1 MFKQSINEDV
11 CMFRAIIVILL
22 FLPGWAQ
29 AQQSNLNYIENANG
43 ERVKKVSHLVKWTH
57 TRFVF
62 NRDISRVALGHETT
76 LDVNVVDGRE
86 LLILAKKLG
95 RTSMMVWYDDNSS
108 ETFLLGVTEDYSVLE
123 NALNDIHPNVQLT
136 IAPDRHAVV
145 LRGEVPTLN
154 YRHAAHEAAKN
165 YLYAS
170 SAQSSQPVITSNPN
184 QGMFNSLAQRLQGM
198 GNLNGGAAQSSSK
211 VAIINLIKVTQAPK
225 PKEERI
231 AQVLKSMGADKVL
244 IKRIS
249 VDELSNDEND
259 VFMLSGTVKNQIEL
273 VRLLN
278 TVNKL
283 FEPEQAQQTQGSPLD
298 PNGLMS
304 SATQNETSAIEV
316 LANESGG
323 LLSEDSGL
331 NLSNVSSN
339 VARATLLSVAG
350 GKVLSSIEVEDLPQV
365 RVSVQLYEVN
375 QRRLK
380 QWRPDISVLSNGYEK
395 QEGLFGL
402 EGMANRES
410 GSASIENALQLI
422 GGQLTNNLQLSTSQ
436 FAIDMLFSLLEQ
448 EGISRTLSRP
458 TLTVLAG
465 ESAVFKVGG
474 EVPVPTSYS
483 PSGVTS
489 GQQGNSGSVFSGTEF
504 KSFGVELS
512 VRALVDDKDR
522 ITLDLN
528 PVISLPDT
536 TLTAEIADSTG
547 SSLNSSAFNT
557 RSMQTSTRLQDGQ
570 PLIIGGL
577 ISTDNNSSHDFVPDA
592 NGNSMLGKIT
602 ETTSK
607 SENNRELIIVV
618 TPNLVREP
626 VNSLRAWQQADVD
639 TQLISYLQEQGL

>member
-1 MFKQSINEDV
+1 MFK
-11 CMFRAIIVILL
+11 AIIFVIL
-22 FLPGWAQ
+22 FLPCCVYAK
-29 AQQSNLNYIENANG
+29 QSNLNYIENANG
-43 ERVKKVSHLVKWTH
+43 DRVKKVSHLVKWTH

-62 NRDISRVALGHETT
+62 NRDIARVALGHETT
-76 LDVNVVDGRE
+76 LDVNVVNGRE

-95 RTSMMVWYDDNSS
+95 RTSMMVWYDDNTS

-123 NALNDIHPNVQLT
+123 NALNDIHPNLALT

-170 SAQSSQPVITSNPN
+170 SSQSAQPVITSAPN

-198 GNLNGGAAQSSSK
+198 GNLNNGLAQSSSK

-225 PKEERI
+225 PKEARI
-231 AQVLKSMGADKVL
+231 AQVLKSMGADKVTV
-244 IKRIS
+244 KRIS
-249 VDELSNDEND
+249 VDELSNDDND

-278 TVNKL
+278 TINKL
-283 FEPEQAQQTQGSPLD
+283 FEPEQASQAPTSALD
-298 PNGLMS
+298 PNGLIS

-323 LLSEDSGL
+323 LLNDDSGL
-331 NLSNVSSN
+331 TLSNVNSN
-339 VARATLLSVAG
+339 VARATLLSVAK

-380 QWRPDISVLSNGYEK
+380 QWRPDISVLSNGYNNE
-395 QEGLFGL
+395 QGLFGL
-402 EGMANRES
+402 EGMNARES

-504 KSFGVELS
+504 KSFGVELN

-536 TLTAEIADSTG
+536 TLTAEIAQSTG

-577 ISTDNNSSHDFVPDA
+577 ISTDNNASHDFVPDA
-592 NGNSMLGKIT
+592 NGESLFGKLS

-626 VNSLRAWQQADVD
+626 VNNLRVWQTVD
-639 TQLISYLQEQGL
+639 LDSQMASFIQEQGL

>member
-1 MFKQSINEDV
+1 MFK
-11 CMFRAIIVILL
+11 AIIFVIL
-22 FLPGWAQ
+22 FLPCCVYAK
-29 AQQSNLNYIENANG
+29 QSNLNYIENANG
-43 ERVKKVSHLVKWTH
+43 DRVKKVSHLVKWTH

-62 NRDISRVALGHETT
+62 NRDIARVALGHETT
-76 LDVNVVDGRE
+76 LDVNVVNGRE

-95 RTSMMVWYDDNSS
+95 RTSMMVWYDDNTS

-123 NALNDIHPNVQLT
+123 NALNDIHSNLALT

-170 SAQSSQPVITSNPN
+170 SSQSAQPVITSAPN

-198 GNLNGGAAQSSSK
+198 GNLNNGLAQSSSK

-225 PKEERI
+225 PKEARI
-231 AQVLKSMGADKVL
+231 AQVLKSMGADKVTV
-244 IKRIS
+244 KRIS
-249 VDELSNDEND
+249 VDELSNDDND

-278 TVNKL
+278 TINKL
-283 FEPEQAQQTQGSPLD
+283 FEPEQASQAPTSALD
-298 PNGLMS
+298 PNGLINS
-304 SATQNETSAIEV
+304 TTQNETSAIEV

-323 LLSEDSGL
+323 LLNGDSGL
-331 NLSNVSSN
+331 TLSNVNSN
-339 VARATLLSVAG
+339 VARATLLSVAK

-380 QWRPDISVLSNGYEK
+380 QWRPDISVLSNGYNNE
-395 QEGLFGL
+395 QGLFGL
-402 EGMANRES
+402 EGMNARES

-504 KSFGVELS
+504 KSFGVELN

-536 TLTAEIADSTG
+536 TLTAEIAQSTG

-577 ISTDNNSSHDFVPDA
+577 ISTDNNASHDFVPDA
-592 NGNSMLGKIT
+592 NGESLFGLLS

-626 VNSLRAWQQADVD
+626 VNNLRVWQTVD
-639 TQLISYLQEQGL
+639 LDRQMASFIQEQGL

>member
-1 MFKQSINEDV
+1 MFK
-11 CMFRAIIVILL
+11 AIIFVIL
-22 FLPGWAQ
+22 FLPCCVYAK
-29 AQQSNLNYIENANG
+29 QSNLNYIENANG
-43 ERVKKVSHLVKWTH
+43 DRVKKVSHLVKWTH

-62 NRDISRVALGHETT
+62 NRDIARVALGHETT
-76 LDVNVVDGRE
+76 LDVNVVNGRE

-95 RTSMMVWYDDNSS
+95 RTSMMVWYDDNTS

-123 NALNDIHPNVQLT
+123 NALNDIHPNLALT

-170 SAQSSQPVITSNPN
+170 SSQSAQPVITSAPN

-198 GNLNGGAAQSSSK
+198 GNLNNGLAQSSSK

-225 PKEERI
+225 PKEARI
-231 AQVLKSMGADKVL
+231 AQVLKSMGADKVTV
-244 IKRIS
+244 KRIS
-249 VDELSNDEND
+249 VDELSNDDND

-278 TVNKL
+278 TINKL
-283 FEPEQAQQTQGSPLD
+283 FEPEQASQAPTSALD
-298 PNGLMS
+298 PNGLIS

-323 LLSEDSGL
+323 LLNGDSGL
-331 NLSNVSSN
+331 TLSNVNSN
-339 VARATLLSVAG
+339 VARATLLSVAK

-380 QWRPDISVLSNGYEK
+380 QWRPDISVLSNGYNNE
-395 QEGLFGL
+395 QGLFGL
-402 EGMANRES
+402 EGMNARES

-504 KSFGVELS
+504 KSFGVELN

-536 TLTAEIADSTG
+536 TLTAEIAQSTG

-577 ISTDNNSSHDFVPDA
+577 ISTDNNASHDFVPNA
-592 NGNSMLGKIT
+592 NGESLFGKLS

-626 VNSLRAWQQADVD
+626 VNNLRVWQTVD
-639 TQLISYLQEQGL
+639 LDSQMASFIQEQGL

>member
-1 MFKQSINEDV
+1 MFK
-11 CMFRAIIVILL
+11 AIIFVIF
-22 FLPGWAQ
+22 FLPCCVYAK
-29 AQQSNLNYIENANG
+29 QSNLNYIENANG
-43 ERVKKVSHLVKWTH
+43 DRVKKVSHLVKWTH

-62 NRDISRVALGHETT
+62 NRDIARVALGHETT
-76 LDVNVVDGRE
+76 LDVNVVNGRE

-95 RTSMMVWYDDNSS
+95 RTSMMVWYDDNTS

-123 NALNDIHPNVQLT
+123 NALNDIHPNLALT

-170 SAQSSQPVITSNPN
+170 SSQSAQPVITSAPN

-198 GNLNGGAAQSSSK
+198 GNLNNGLAQSSSK

-225 PKEERI
+225 PKEARI
-231 AQVLKSMGADKVL
+231 AQVLKSMGADKVTV
-244 IKRIS
+244 KRIS
-249 VDELSNDEND
+249 VDELSNDDND

-278 TVNKL
+278 TINKL
-283 FEPEQAQQTQGSPLD
+283 FEPEQASQAPTSALD
-298 PNGLMS
+298 PNGLIS
-304 SATQNETSAIEV
+304 STTQNETSAIEV

-323 LLSEDSGL
+323 LLNDDSGL
-331 NLSNVSSN
+331 TLSNVNSN
-339 VARATLLSVAG
+339 VARATLLSVAK

-380 QWRPDISVLSNGYEK
+380 QWRPDISVLSNGYNNE
-395 QEGLFGL
+395 QGLFGL
-402 EGMANRES
+402 EGMNARES

-504 KSFGVELS
+504 KSFGVELN

-536 TLTAEIADSTG
+536 TLTAEIAQSTG

-577 ISTDNNSSHDFVPDA
+577 ISTDNNASHDFVPDA
-592 NGNSMLGKIT
+592 NGESLFGKLS

-607 SENNRELIIVV
+607 SENDRELIIVV

-626 VNSLRAWQQADVD
+626 VNNLRVWQTVD
-639 TQLISYLQEQGL
+639 LDSQMASFIQEQGL

>member
-1 MFKQSINEDV
+1 MFK
-11 CMFRAIIVILL
+11 AILFVIL
-22 FLPGWAQ
+22 FLPCCVYAK
-29 AQQSNLNYIENANG
+29 QSSLNYIENANG
-43 ERVKKVSHLVKWTH
+43 DRVKKVSHLVKWTH

-62 NRDISRVALGHETT
+62 NRDIARVALGHETT
-76 LDVNVVDGRE
+76 LDVNVVNGRE

-95 RTSMMVWYDDNSS
+95 RTSMMVWYDDNTS

-123 NALNDIHPNVQLT
+123 NALNDIHPNLALT

-170 SAQSSQPVITSNPN
+170 SSQSAQPVITSAPN

-198 GNLNGGAAQSSSK
+198 GNLNNGLAQNSSK

-225 PKEERI
+225 PKEARI
-231 AQVLKSMGADKVL
+231 AQVLKSMGADKVTV
-244 IKRIS
+244 KRIS
-249 VDELSNDEND
+249 VDELSNDDND

-278 TVNKL
+278 TINKL
-283 FEPEQAQQTQGSPLD
+283 FEPEQASQAPTSALD
-298 PNGLMS
+298 PNGLIS

-323 LLSEDSGL
+323 LLNDDSGL
-331 NLSNVSSN
+331 TLSNVNSN
-339 VARATLLSVAG
+339 VARATLLSVAK

-380 QWRPDISVLSNGYEK
+380 QWRPDISVLSNGYNNE
-395 QEGLFGL
+395 QGLFGL
-402 EGMANRES
+402 EGMNARES

-504 KSFGVELS
+504 KSFGVELN

-536 TLTAEIADSTG
+536 TLTAEIAQSTG

-577 ISTDNNSSHDFVPDA
+577 ISTDNNASHDFVPDA
-592 NGNSMLGKIT
+592 NGESLFGKLS

-626 VNSLRAWQQADVD
+626 VNNLRVWQTVD
-639 TQLISYLQEQGL
+639 LDSQMASFIQEQGL

>member
-1 MFKQSINEDV
+1 MFKT
-11 CMFRAIIVILL
+11 IIAVLL
-22 FLPGWAQ
+22 FLPCCIW

-62 NRDISRVALGHETT
+62 NRDIARVALGHETT
-76 LDVNVVDGRE
+76 LDVNVVNGRE

-95 RTSMMVWYDDNSS
+95 RTSMMVWYDDSTS

-123 NALNDIHPNVQLT
+123 NALNDIHPNVKLT

-170 SAQSSQPVITSNPN
+170 SAQSSQPVITSAPN

-198 GNLNGGAAQSSSK
+198 GNLNNGLSQNSSK

-231 AQVLKSMGADKVL
+231 AQVLKSMGADNVT

-283 FEPEQAQQTQGSPLD
+283 FEPEQAAQIPGAALD
-298 PNGLMS
+298 PNGLMTN
-304 SATQNETSAIEV
+304 ATQNNSSTIEV
-316 LANESGG
+316 LANESGA
-323 LLSEDSGL
+323 LLNEDSGL
-331 NLSNVSSN
+331 TLSNVSSN
-339 VARATLLSVAG
+339 VARATLLSVAN

-380 QWRPDISVLSNGYEK
+380 QWRPDISVLTTGYEK
-395 QEGLFGL
+395 EQGLFGL
-402 EGMANRES
+402 EGIASRGS
-410 GSASIENALQLI
+410 GSATIENALQLI

-504 KSFGVELS
+504 KSFGVELN

-536 TLTAEIADSTG
+536 TLTAEIAQSTG

-577 ISTDNNSSHDFVPDA
+577 ISTDNNASHDFVPDA
-592 NGNSMLGKIT
+592 NGNSMLGKLT
-602 ETTSK
+602 ETTSN

-626 VNSLRAWQQADVD
+626 INSLRAWQNADID
-639 TQLISYLQEQGL
+639 SQLISYIQEQGL

>member
-1 MFKQSINEDV
+1 MFK
-11 CMFRAIIVILL
+11 AIIFVIL
-22 FLPGWAQ
+22 FLPCCVYAK
-29 AQQSNLNYIENANG
+29 QSNLNYIENANG
-43 ERVKKVSHLVKWTH
+43 DRVKKVSHLVKWTH

-62 NRDISRVALGHETT
+62 NRDIARVALGHETT
-76 LDVNVVDGRE
+76 LDVNVVNGRE

-95 RTSMMVWYDDNSS
+95 RTSMMVWYDDNTS

-123 NALNDIHPNVQLT
+123 NALNDIHPNLALT

-170 SAQSSQPVITSNPN
+170 SSQSAQPVITSAPN

-198 GNLNGGAAQSSSK
+198 GNLNNGLAQSSSK

-225 PKEERI
+225 PKEARI
-231 AQVLKSMGADKVL
+231 AQVLKSVGADKVTV
-244 IKRIS
+244 KRIS
-249 VDELSNDEND
+249 VDELSNDDND

-278 TVNKL
+278 TINKL
-283 FEPEQAQQTQGSPLD
+283 FEPEQASQAPTSALD
-298 PNGLMS
+298 PNGLIS

-323 LLSEDSGL
+323 LLNGDSGL
-331 NLSNVSSN
+331 TLSNVNSN
-339 VARATLLSVAG
+339 VARATLLSVAK

-380 QWRPDISVLSNGYEK
+380 QWRPDISVLSNGYNNE
-395 QEGLFGL
+395 QGLFGL
-402 EGMANRES
+402 EGMNARES

-504 KSFGVELS
+504 KSFGVELN

-536 TLTAEIADSTG
+536 TLTAEIAQSTG

-577 ISTDNNSSHDFVPDA
+577 ISTDNNASHDFVPDA
-592 NGNSMLGKIT
+592 NGESLFGKLS

-626 VNSLRAWQQADVD
+626 VNNLRVWQTVD
-639 TQLISYLQEQGL
+639 LDSQMASFIQEQGL

>member
-1 MFKQSINEDV
+1 MFK
-11 CMFRAIIVILL
+11 AIIFVIL
-22 FLPGWAQ
+22 FLPCCVYAK
-29 AQQSNLNYIENANG
+29 QSNLNYIENANG
-43 ERVKKVSHLVKWTH
+43 DRVKKVSHLVKWTH

-62 NRDISRVALGHETT
+62 NRDIARVALGHETT
-76 LDVNVVDGRE
+76 LDVNVVKGRE

-95 RTSMMVWYDDNSS
+95 RTSMMVWYDDNTSK
-108 ETFLLGVTEDYSVLE
+108 TFLLGVTEDYSVLE
-123 NALNDIHPNVQLT
+123 NALNDIHPNLALT
-136 IAPDRHAVV
+136 IAPDRHALV

-170 SAQSSQPVITSNPN
+170 SSQSAQPVITSAPN
-184 QGMFNSLAQRLQGM
+184 QGMFNSLAQRLQGI
-198 GNLNGGAAQSSSK
+198 GNLNNGLAQSSSK

-225 PKEERI
+225 PKEARI
-231 AQVLKSMGADKVL
+231 AQVLKSMGADTVTV
-244 IKRIS
+244 KRIS
-249 VDELSNDEND
+249 VDELSNDDND

-278 TVNKL
+278 TINKL
-283 FEPEQAQQTQGSPLD
+283 FEPEQASQAPTSALD
-298 PNGLMS
+298 PNGLINS
-304 SATQNETSAIEV
+304 TTQNETSAIEV

-323 LLSEDSGL
+323 LLNGDSGL
-331 NLSNVSSN
+331 TLSNVNSN
-339 VARATLLSVAG
+339 VARATLLSVAK

-380 QWRPDISVLSNGYEK
+380 QWRPDISVLSNGYNNE
-395 QEGLFGL
+395 QGLFGL
-402 EGMANRES
+402 EGMNARES

-504 KSFGVELS
+504 KSFGVELN

-536 TLTAEIADSTG
+536 TLTAEIAQSTG

-577 ISTDNNSSHDFVPDA
+577 ISTDNNASHDFVPDA
-592 NGNSMLGKIT
+592 NGESLFGKLS

-626 VNSLRAWQQADVD
+626 VNNLRVWQTVD
-639 TQLISYLQEQGL
+639 LDSQMASFIQEQGL

>member
-1 MFKQSINEDV
+1 MFK
-11 CMFRAIIVILL
+11 AIIFVIL
-22 FLPGWAQ
+22 FLPCCVYAK
-29 AQQSNLNYIENANG
+29 QSNLNYIENANG
-43 ERVKKVSHLVKWTH
+43 DRVKKVSHLVKWTH

-62 NRDISRVALGHETT
+62 NRDIARVALGHETT
-76 LDVNVVDGRE
+76 LDVNVVNGRE

-95 RTSMMVWYDDNSS
+95 RTSMMVWYDDNTS

-123 NALNDIHPNVQLT
+123 NALNDIHPNLALT

-170 SAQSSQPVITSNPN
+170 SSQSTQPVITSAPN

-198 GNLNGGAAQSSSK
+198 GNLNNGLAQSSSK

-225 PKEERI
+225 PKEARI
-231 AQVLKSMGADKVL
+231 AQVLKSMGADKVTV
-244 IKRIS
+244 KRIS
-249 VDELSNDEND
+249 VDELSNDDND

-278 TVNKL
+278 TINKL
-283 FEPEQAQQTQGSPLD
+283 FEPEQASQAPTSALD
-298 PNGLMS
+298 PNGLIS

-323 LLSEDSGL
+323 LLNGDSGL
-331 NLSNVSSN
+331 TLSNVNSN
-339 VARATLLSVAG
+339 VARATLLSVAK

-380 QWRPDISVLSNGYEK
+380 QWRPDISVLSNGYNNE
-395 QEGLFGL
+395 QGLFGL
-402 EGMANRES
+402 EGMNARES

-504 KSFGVELS
+504 KSFGVELN

-536 TLTAEIADSTG
+536 TLTAEIAQSTG

-577 ISTDNNSSHDFVPDA
+577 ISTDNNASHDFVPDA
-592 NGNSMLGKIT
+592 NGESLFGKLS

-626 VNSLRAWQQADVD
+626 VNNLRVWQTVD
-639 TQLISYLQEQGL
+639 LDSQMASFIQEQGL

>member
-1 MFKQSINEDV
+1 MFK
-11 CMFRAIIVILL
+11 AIIFVIL
-22 FLPGWAQ
+22 FLPCCVYAK
-29 AQQSNLNYIENANG
+29 QSNLNYIENANG
-43 ERVKKVSHLVKWTH
+43 DRVKKVSHLVKWTH

-62 NRDISRVALGHETT
+62 NRDIARVALGHETT
-76 LDVNVVDGRE
+76 LDVNVVNGRE

-95 RTSMMVWYDDNSS
+95 RTSMMVWYDDNTS

-123 NALNDIHPNVQLT
+123 NALNDIHPNLALT

-170 SAQSSQPVITSNPN
+170 SSQSAQPVITSAPN

-198 GNLNGGAAQSSSK
+198 GNLNNGLAQSSSK

-225 PKEERI
+225 PKEARI
-231 AQVLKSMGADKVL
+231 AQVLKSMGADKVTV
-244 IKRIS
+244 KRIS
-249 VDELSNDEND
+249 VDELSNDDND

-278 TVNKL
+278 TINKL
-283 FEPEQAQQTQGSPLD
+283 FEPEQASQAPTSALD
-298 PNGLMS
+298 PNGLIS
-304 SATQNETSAIEV
+304 SAAQNETSAIEV

-323 LLSEDSGL
+323 LLNGDSGL
-331 NLSNVSSN
+331 TLSNVNSN
-339 VARATLLSVAG
+339 VARATLLSVAK

-380 QWRPDISVLSNGYEK
+380 QWRPDISVLSNGYNNE
-395 QEGLFGL
+395 QGLFGL
-402 EGMANRES
+402 EGMNARES

-504 KSFGVELS
+504 KSFGVELN

-536 TLTAEIADSTG
+536 TLTAEIAQSTG

-577 ISTDNNSSHDFVPDA
+577 ISTDNNASHDFVPDA
-592 NGNSMLGKIT
+592 NGESLFGKLS

-626 VNSLRAWQQADVD
+626 VNNLRVWQTVD
-639 TQLISYLQEQGL
+639 LDSQMASFIQEQGL

>member
-1 MFKQSINEDV
+1 MFK
-11 CMFRAIIVILL
+11 AIIFVIL
-22 FLPGWAQ
+22 FLPCCVYAK
-29 AQQSNLNYIENANG
+29 QSNLNYIENANG
-43 ERVKKVSHLVKWTH
+43 DRVKKVSHLVKWTH

-62 NRDISRVALGHETT
+62 NRDIARVALGHETT
-76 LDVNVVDGRE
+76 LDVNVVNGRE

-95 RTSMMVWYDDNSS
+95 RTSMMVWYDDNTS

-123 NALNDIHPNVQLT
+123 NALNDIHPNLALT

-170 SAQSSQPVITSNPN
+170 SSQSAQPVITSAPN

-198 GNLNGGAAQSSSK
+198 GNLNNGLAQSSSK

-225 PKEERI
+225 PKEARI
-231 AQVLKSMGADKVL
+231 AQVLKSMGADKVTVQ
-244 IKRIS
+244 RIS
-249 VDELSNDEND
+249 VDELSNDDND

-278 TVNKL
+278 TINKL
-283 FEPEQAQQTQGSPLD
+283 FEPEQASQAPTSALD
-298 PNGLMS
+298 PNGLIS
-304 SATQNETSAIEV
+304 SATQNETSSIEV

-323 LLSEDSGL
+323 LLNGDSGL
-331 NLSNVSSN
+331 TLSNVNSN
-339 VARATLLSVAG
+339 VARATLLSVAK

-380 QWRPDISVLSNGYEK
+380 QWRPDISVLSNGYNNE
-395 QEGLFGL
+395 QGLFGL
-402 EGMANRES
+402 EGMNARES

-504 KSFGVELS
+504 KSFGVELN

-536 TLTAEIADSTG
+536 TLTAEIAQSTG

-577 ISTDNNSSHDFVPDA
+577 ISTDNNASHDFVPDA
-592 NGNSMLGKIT
+592 NGESLFGKLS

-626 VNSLRAWQQADVD
+626 VNNLRVWQRVD
-639 TQLISYLQEQGL
+639 LDSQMASFIQEQGL

>member
-1 MFKQSINEDV
+1 MLKLTF
-11 CMFRAIIVILL
+11 ILL
-22 FLPGWAQ
+22 LLSFTAI
-29 AQQSNLNYIENANG
+29 ASESNLDYIENANG
-43 ERVKKVSHLVKWTH
+43 ERVQKVSHLVKWTH

-62 NRDISRVALGHETT
+62 NRDISRIALGHEAT
-76 LDVNVVDGRE
+76 LDVNVVNGRE

-95 RTSMMVWYDDNSS
+95 RTSMMVWYDDKSS

-123 NALNDIHPNVQLT
+123 NALNDIHPDVQLT

-145 LRGEVPTLN
+145 LRGEVPTIN
-154 YRHAAHEAAKN
+154 YRHAAYEAAKN

-170 SAQSSQPVITSNPN
+170 SSQASQPVITSNPN
-184 QGMFNSLAQRLQGM
+184 QGVFNSLAQRLQG
-198 GNLNGGAAQSSSK
+198 LNNSNAGASQSSGK

-231 AQVLKSMGADKVL
+231 SEVIKSMGADKVK

-249 VDELSNDEND
+249 VDELSNDDSD
-259 VFMLSGTVKNQIEL
+259 VFFLSGTVKNQIEL

-278 TVNKL
+278 VINKL
-283 FEPEQAQQTQGSPLD
+283 FEPELSTQMPGSSLD
-298 PNGLMS
+298 QS
-304 SATQNETSAIEV
+304 SMMGGSTQNENSDIEV

-323 LLSEDSGL
+323 LLNGGGSGVT
-331 NLSNVSSN
+331 LSNVNSN
-339 VARATLLSVAG
+339 IARATLLSVAG
-350 GKVLSSIEVEDLPQV
+350 GKVLSSIEVEDLPQI

-380 QWRPDISVLSNGYEK
+380 QWRPDISVLSNGYQQ

-402 EGMANRES
+402 DGMTNRES
-410 GSASIENALQLI
+410 GSSTIENALQLI

-448 EGISRTLSRP
+448 EGISRVLSRP
-458 TLTVLAG
+458 TITVLAG

-474 EVPVPTSYS
+474 EVPVPTTYS
-483 PSGVTS
+483 PSGITS

-504 KSFGVELS
+504 KSFGVELN
-512 VRALVDDKDR
+512 VRAMVDDKDR

-528 PVISLPDT
+528 PVISMPDT
-536 TLTAEIADSTG
+536 TLTAEIAQSTG

-557 RSMQTSTRLQDGQ
+557 RSMQTSTRLRDGQ
-570 PLIIGGL
+570 PLIIAGL
-577 ISTDNNSSHDFVPDA
+577 ISADSNSSHDFVP
-592 NGNSMLGKIT
+592 NGSGESMLGKLS

-626 VNSLRAWQQADVD
+626 VNTLRSWEPADLD
-639 TQLISYLQEQGL
+639 SQLLSFIQEQGL

>member
-1 MFKQSINEDV
+1 MFK
-11 CMFRAIIVILL
+11 AIIFVIL
-22 FLPGWAQ
+22 FLPCCVYAK
-29 AQQSNLNYIENANG
+29 QSNLNYIENANG
-43 ERVKKVSHLVKWTH
+43 DRVKKVSHLVKWTH

-62 NRDISRVALGHETT
+62 NRDIARVALGHETT
-76 LDVNVVDGRE
+76 LDVNVVNGRE

-95 RTSMMVWYDDNSS
+95 RTSMMVWYDDNTS

-123 NALNDIHPNVQLT
+123 NALNDIHPNLALT

-170 SAQSSQPVITSNPN
+170 SSQSAQPVITSAPN

-198 GNLNGGAAQSSSK
+198 GNLPNGLAQSSSK

-225 PKEERI
+225 PKEARI
-231 AQVLKSMGADKVL
+231 AQVLKSMGADKVTV
-244 IKRIS
+244 KRIS
-249 VDELSNDEND
+249 VDELSNDDND

-278 TVNKL
+278 TINKL
-283 FEPEQAQQTQGSPLD
+283 FEPEQASQAPTSALD
-298 PNGLMS
+298 PNGLIS

-323 LLSEDSGL
+323 LLNGDSGL
-331 NLSNVSSN
+331 TLSNVNSN
-339 VARATLLSVAG
+339 VARATLLSVAK

-380 QWRPDISVLSNGYEK
+380 QWRPDISVLSNGYSNE
-395 QEGLFGL
+395 QGLFGL
-402 EGMANRES
+402 EGMNARES

-504 KSFGVELS
+504 KSFGVELN

-536 TLTAEIADSTG
+536 TLTAEIAQSTG

-577 ISTDNNSSHDFVPDA
+577 ISTDNNASHDFVPDA
-592 NGNSMLGKIT
+592 NGESLFGKLS

-626 VNSLRAWQQADVD
+626 VNNLRVWQTVD
-639 TQLISYLQEQGL
+639 LDSQMASFIQEQGL

>member
-1 MFKQSINEDV
+1 MFK
-11 CMFRAIIVILL
+11 AIIFVIL
-22 FLPGWAQ
+22 FLPCCVYAK
-29 AQQSNLNYIENANG
+29 QSNLNYIENANG
-43 ERVKKVSHLVKWTH
+43 DRVKKVSHLVKWTH

-62 NRDISRVALGHETT
+62 NRDIARVALGHETT
-76 LDVNVVDGRE
+76 LDVNVVNGRE

-95 RTSMMVWYDDNSS
+95 RTSMMVWYDDNTS

-123 NALNDIHPNVQLT
+123 NALNDIHPNLALT

-170 SAQSSQPVITSNPN
+170 SSQSAQPVITSAPN

-198 GNLNGGAAQSSSK
+198 GNLNNGLAQSSSK

-225 PKEERI
+225 PKEARI
-231 AQVLKSMGADKVL
+231 AQVLKSMGADKVTV
-244 IKRIS
+244 KRIS
-249 VDELSNDEND
+249 VDELSNDDND

-278 TVNKL
+278 TINKL
-283 FEPEQAQQTQGSPLD
+283 FEPEQASQAPTSALD
-298 PNGLMS
+298 PNGLIS

-323 LLSEDSGL
+323 LLNGDSGMT
-331 NLSNVSSN
+331 LSNVNSN
-339 VARATLLSVAG
+339 VARATLLSVAK

-380 QWRPDISVLSNGYEK
+380 QWRPDISVLSNGYNNE
-395 QEGLFGL
+395 QGLFGL
-402 EGMANRES
+402 EGMNARES

-504 KSFGVELS
+504 KSFGVELN

-536 TLTAEIADSTG
+536 TLTAEIAQSTG

-557 RSMQTSTRLQDGQ
+557 RSMQTSSRLQDGQ

-577 ISTDNNSSHDFVPDA
+577 ISTDNNASHDFVPDA
-592 NGNSMLGKIT
+592 NGESLFGKLS

-626 VNSLRAWQQADVD
+626 VNNLRVWQTVD
-639 TQLISYLQEQGL
+639 LDSQMASFIQEQGL

>member
-1 MFKQSINEDV
+1 MFK
-11 CMFRAIIVILL
+11 AIIFVIL
-22 FLPGWAQ
+22 FLPCCVYAK
-29 AQQSNLNYIENANG
+29 QSNLNYIENANG
-43 ERVKKVSHLVKWTH
+43 DRVKKVSHLVKWTH

-62 NRDISRVALGHETT
+62 NRDIARVALGHEST
-76 LDVNVVDGRE
+76 LDVNVVNGRE

-95 RTSMMVWYDDNSS
+95 RTSMMVWYDDNTS

-123 NALNDIHPNVQLT
+123 NALNDIHPNLALT

-170 SAQSSQPVITSNPN
+170 SSQSAQPVITSAPN

-198 GNLNGGAAQSSSK
+198 GNLNNGLAQSSSK

-225 PKEERI
+225 PKEARI
-231 AQVLKSMGADKVL
+231 AQVLKSMGADKVTV
-244 IKRIS
+244 KRIS
-249 VDELSNDEND
+249 VDELSNDDND

-278 TVNKL
+278 TINKL
-283 FEPEQAQQTQGSPLD
+283 FEPEQASQAPTSALD
-298 PNGLMS
+298 PNGLIS
-304 SATQNETSAIEV
+304 STTQNETSAIEV

-323 LLSEDSGL
+323 LLNGDSGL
-331 NLSNVSSN
+331 TLSNVNSN
-339 VARATLLSVAG
+339 VARATLLSVAK

-380 QWRPDISVLSNGYEK
+380 QWRPDISVLSNGYNNE
-395 QEGLFGL
+395 QGLFGL
-402 EGMANRES
+402 EGMNARES

-504 KSFGVELS
+504 KSFGVELN

-536 TLTAEIADSTG
+536 TLTAEIAQSTG

-577 ISTDNNSSHDFVPDA
+577 ISTDNNASHDFVPDA
-592 NGNSMLGKIT
+592 NGESLLGKLS

-626 VNSLRAWQQADVD
+626 VNNLRVWQTVD
-639 TQLISYLQEQGL
+639 LDSQMASFIQEQGL

>member
-1 MFKQSINEDV
+1 MFK
-11 CMFRAIIVILL
+11 AIIFVIL
-22 FLPGWAQ
+22 FLPCCVYAK
-29 AQQSNLNYIENANG
+29 QSNLNYIENANG
-43 ERVKKVSHLVKWTH
+43 DRVKKVSHLVKWTH

-62 NRDISRVALGHETT
+62 NRDIARVALGHETT
-76 LDVNVVDGRE
+76 LDVNVVNGRE

-95 RTSMMVWYDDNSS
+95 RTSMMVWYDDNTS

-123 NALNDIHPNVQLT
+123 NALNDIHPNLALT

-170 SAQSSQPVITSNPN
+170 SSQSAQPVITSAPN

-198 GNLNGGAAQSSSK
+198 GNLNNGLAQSSSK

-225 PKEERI
+225 PKEARI
-231 AQVLKSMGADKVL
+231 AQVLKSMGADKVTV
-244 IKRIS
+244 KRIS
-249 VDELSNDEND
+249 VDELSNDDND

-278 TVNKL
+278 TINKL
-283 FEPEQAQQTQGSPLD
+283 FEPEQASQAPTSALD
-298 PNGLMS
+298 PNGLIS
-304 SATQNETSAIEV
+304 STTQNETSAIEV

-323 LLSEDSGL
+323 LLNDDSGL
-331 NLSNVSSN
+331 TLSNVNSN
-339 VARATLLSVAG
+339 VARATLLSVAK

-380 QWRPDISVLSNGYEK
+380 QWRPDISVLSNGYNNE
-395 QEGLFGL
+395 QGLFGL
-402 EGMANRES
+402 EGMNARES

-504 KSFGVELS
+504 KSFGVELN

-536 TLTAEIADSTG
+536 TLTAEIAQSTG

-577 ISTDNNSSHDFVPDA
+577 ISTDNNASHDFVPDA
-592 NGNSMLGKIT
+592 NGESLFGKLS

-626 VNSLRAWQQADVD
+626 VNNLRVWQTVD
-639 TQLISYLQEQGL
+639 LDSQMASFIQEQGL

>member
-1 MFKQSINEDV
+1 MFK
-11 CMFRAIIVILL
+11 AIIFVIL
-22 FLPGWAQ
+22 FLPCCVYAK
-29 AQQSNLNYIENANG
+29 QSNLNYIENANG
-43 ERVKKVSHLVKWTH
+43 DRVKKVSHLVKWTH

-62 NRDISRVALGHETT
+62 NRDIARVALGHETT
-76 LDVNVVDGRE
+76 LDVNVVNGRE

-95 RTSMMVWYDDNSS
+95 RTSMMVWYDDNTS

-123 NALNDIHPNVQLT
+123 NALNDIHPNLALT

-170 SAQSSQPVITSNPN
+170 SSQSAQPVITSAPN

-198 GNLNGGAAQSSSK
+198 GNLNNGLAQSSSK

-225 PKEERI
+225 PKEARI
-231 AQVLKSMGADKVL
+231 AQVLKSMGADKVTV
-244 IKRIS
+244 KRIT
-249 VDELSNDEND
+249 VDELSNDDND

-278 TVNKL
+278 TINKL
-283 FEPEQAQQTQGSPLD
+283 FEPEQASQAPTSALD
-298 PNGLMS
+298 PNGLIS

-323 LLSEDSGL
+323 LLNGDSGL
-331 NLSNVSSN
+331 TLSNVNSN
-339 VARATLLSVAG
+339 VARATLLSVAK

-380 QWRPDISVLSNGYEK
+380 QWRPDISVLSNGYNNE
-395 QEGLFGL
+395 QGLFGL
-402 EGMANRES
+402 EGMNARES

-489 GQQGNSGSVFSGTEF
+489 GQQGKQGNSGSVFSGTEF
-504 KSFGVELS
+504 KSFGVELN

-536 TLTAEIADSTG
+536 TLTAEIAQSTG

-577 ISTDNNSSHDFVPDA
+577 ISTDNNASHDFVPDA
-592 NGNSMLGKIT
+592 NGESLFGKLS

-626 VNSLRAWQQADVD
+626 VNNLRVWQRVD
-639 TQLISYLQEQGL
+639 LDSQMASFIQEQGL

>member
-1 MFKQSINEDV
+1 MFK
-11 CMFRAIIVILL
+11 AILFVIL
-22 FLPGWAQ
+22 FLPCCVYAK
-29 AQQSNLNYIENANG
+29 QSSLNYIENANG
-43 ERVKKVSHLVKWTH
+43 DRVKKVSHLVKWTH

-62 NRDISRVALGHETT
+62 NRDIARVALGHETT
-76 LDVNVVDGRE
+76 LDVNVVNGRE

-95 RTSMMVWYDDNSS
+95 RTSMMVWYDDNTS

-123 NALNDIHPNVQLT
+123 NALNDIHPNLALT
-136 IAPDRHAVV
+136 IAPDRHAVA

-170 SAQSSQPVITSNPN
+170 SSQSAQPVITSAPN

-198 GNLNGGAAQSSSK
+198 GNLNNGLAQNSSK

-225 PKEERI
+225 PKEARI
-231 AQVLKSMGADKVL
+231 AQVLKSMGADKVTV
-244 IKRIS
+244 KRIS
-249 VDELSNDEND
+249 VDELSNDDND

-278 TVNKL
+278 TINKL
-283 FEPEQAQQTQGSPLD
+283 FEPEQASQAPTSALD
-298 PNGLMS
+298 PNGLIS

-323 LLSEDSGL
+323 LLKDDSGL
-331 NLSNVSSN
+331 TLSYVNSN
-339 VARATLLSVAG
+339 VARATLLSVAK

-380 QWRPDISVLSNGYEK
+380 QWRPDISVLSNGYNNE
-395 QEGLFGL
+395 QGLFGL
-402 EGMANRES
+402 EGMNARES

-504 KSFGVELS
+504 KSFGVELN

-536 TLTAEIADSTG
+536 TLTAEIAQSTG

-577 ISTDNNSSHDFVPDA
+577 ISTDNNASHDFVPDA
-592 NGNSMLGKIT
+592 NGESLLGKLS

-626 VNSLRAWQQADVD
+626 VNNLRVWQTVD
-639 TQLISYLQEQGL
+639 LDSQMVSFIQEQGL

>member
-1 MFKQSINEDV
+1 MFK
-11 CMFRAIIVILL
+11 AILFVIL
-22 FLPGWAQ
+22 FLPCCVYAK
-29 AQQSNLNYIENANG
+29 QSSLNYIENANG
-43 ERVKKVSHLVKWTH
+43 DRVKKVSHLVKWTH

-62 NRDISRVALGHETT
+62 NRDIARVALGHETT
-76 LDVNVVDGRE
+76 LDVNVVNGRE

-95 RTSMMVWYDDNSS
+95 RTSMMVWYDDNTS

-123 NALNDIHPNVQLT
+123 NALNDIHPNLALT
-136 IAPDRHAVV
+136 IAPDRHALV

-170 SAQSSQPVITSNPN
+170 SSQSAQPVITSAPN

-198 GNLNGGAAQSSSK
+198 GNLNNGLAQSSSK

-225 PKEERI
+225 PKEARI
-231 AQVLKSMGADKVL
+231 AQVLKSMGADKVTV
-244 IKRIS
+244 KRIS
-249 VDELSNDEND
+249 VDELSNDDND

-278 TVNKL
+278 TINKL
-283 FEPEQAQQTQGSPLD
+283 FEPEQASQAPTSALD
-298 PNGLMS
+298 PNGLIS

-323 LLSEDSGL
+323 LLNDDSGL
-331 NLSNVSSN
+331 TLSNVNSN
-339 VARATLLSVAG
+339 VARATLLSVAK

-380 QWRPDISVLSNGYEK
+380 QWRPDISVLSNGYNNE
-395 QEGLFGL
+395 QGLFGL
-402 EGMANRES
+402 EGMNARES

-483 PSGVTS
+483 PSGVSS

-504 KSFGVELS
+504 KSFGVELN

-536 TLTAEIADSTG
+536 TLTAEIAQSTG

-577 ISTDNNSSHDFVPDA
+577 ISTDNNASHDFVPDA
-592 NGNSMLGKIT
+592 NGESLFGKLS

-626 VNSLRAWQQADVD
+626 VNNLRVWQTVD
-639 TQLISYLQEQGL
+639 LDSQMASFIQEQGL

>member
-1 MFKQSINEDV
+1 MFK
-11 CMFRAIIVILL
+11 AILFVIL
-22 FLPGWAQ
+22 FLPCCVYAK
-29 AQQSNLNYIENANG
+29 QSSLNYIENANG
-43 ERVKKVSHLVKWTH
+43 DRVKKVSHLVKWTH

-62 NRDISRVALGHETT
+62 NRDIARVALGHETT
-76 LDVNVVDGRE
+76 LDVNVVNGRE

-95 RTSMMVWYDDNSS
+95 RTSMMVWYDDNTS

-123 NALNDIHPNVQLT
+123 NALNDIHPNLALT
-136 IAPDRHAVV
+136 IAPDRHALV

-170 SAQSSQPVITSNPN
+170 SSQSAQPVITSAPN

-198 GNLNGGAAQSSSK
+198 GNLNNGLAQSSSK

-225 PKEERI
+225 PKEARI
-231 AQVLKSMGADKVL
+231 AQVLKSMGADKVTV
-244 IKRIS
+244 KRIS
-249 VDELSNDEND
+249 VDELSNDDND

-278 TVNKL
+278 TINKL
-283 FEPEQAQQTQGSPLD
+283 FEPEQASQAPTSALD
-298 PNGLMS
+298 PNGLIS

-323 LLSEDSGL
+323 LLNDDSGL
-331 NLSNVSSN
+331 TLSNVNSN
-339 VARATLLSVAG
+339 VARATLLSVAK

-380 QWRPDISVLSNGYEK
+380 QWRPDISVLSNGYNNE
-395 QEGLFGL
+395 QGLFGL
-402 EGMANRES
+402 EGMNARES

-504 KSFGVELS
+504 KSFGVELN

-536 TLTAEIADSTG
+536 TLTAEIAQSTG

-577 ISTDNNSSHDFVPDA
+577 ISTDNNASHDFVPDA
-592 NGNSMLGKIT
+592 NGESLFGKLS

-626 VNSLRAWQQADVD
+626 VNNLRVWQTVD
-639 TQLISYLQEQGL
+639 LDSQMASFIQEQGL

>member
-1 MFKQSINEDV
+1 MFK
-11 CMFRAIIVILL
+11 AIIFVIL
-22 FLPGWAQ
+22 FLPCCVYAK
-29 AQQSNLNYIENANG
+29 QSNLNYIENANG
-43 ERVKKVSHLVKWTH
+43 DRVKKVSHLVKWTH

-62 NRDISRVALGHETT
+62 NRDIARVALGHETT
-76 LDVNVVDGRE
+76 LDVNVVNGRE

-95 RTSMMVWYDDNSS
+95 RTSMMVWYDDNTS

-123 NALNDIHPNVQLT
+123 NALNDIHPNLALT

-170 SAQSSQPVITSNPN
+170 SSQSAQPVITSAPN

-198 GNLNGGAAQSSSK
+198 GNLNNGLAQSSSK

-225 PKEERI
+225 PKEARI
-231 AQVLKSMGADKVL
+231 AQVLKSMGADKVTV
-244 IKRIS
+244 KRIS
-249 VDELSNDEND
+249 VDELSNDDND

-278 TVNKL
+278 TINKL
-283 FEPEQAQQTQGSPLD
+283 FEPEQASQAPTSALD
-298 PNGLMS
+298 PNGLIS

-323 LLSEDSGL
+323 LLNDDSGL
-331 NLSNVSSN
+331 TLSNVNSN
-339 VARATLLSVAG
+339 VARATLLSVAK

-380 QWRPDISVLSNGYEK
+380 QWRPDISVLSNGYNNE
-395 QEGLFGL
+395 QGLFGL
-402 EGMANRES
+402 EGMNARES

-448 EGISRTLSRP
+448 EGISKTLSRP

-504 KSFGVELS
+504 KSFGVELN

-536 TLTAEIADSTG
+536 TLTAEIAQSTG

-577 ISTDNNSSHDFVPDA
+577 ISTDNNASHDFVPDA
-592 NGNSMLGKIT
+592 NGESLFGKLS

-626 VNSLRAWQQADVD
+626 VNNLRVWQTVD
-639 TQLISYLQEQGL
+639 LDSQMASFIQEQGL

>member
-1 MFKQSINEDV
+1 MFK
-11 CMFRAIIVILL
+11 AIIFVIL
-22 FLPGWAQ
+22 FLPCCVYAK
-29 AQQSNLNYIENANG
+29 QSNLNYIENANG
-43 ERVKKVSHLVKWTH
+43 NRVKKVSHLVKWTH

-62 NRDISRVALGHETT
+62 NRDIARVALGHETT
-76 LDVNVVDGRE
+76 LDVNVVNGRE

-95 RTSMMVWYDDNSS
+95 RTSMMVWYDDNTS

-123 NALNDIHPNVQLT
+123 NALNDIHPNLALT

-154 YRHAAHEAAKN
+154 YRYAAHEAAKN

-170 SAQSSQPVITSNPN
+170 SSQSAQPVITSAPN

-198 GNLNGGAAQSSSK
+198 GNFNNGLAQSSSK

-225 PKEERI
+225 PKEARI
-231 AQVLKSMGADKVL
+231 AQVLKSMGADKVTV
-244 IKRIS
+244 KRIS
-249 VDELSNDEND
+249 VDELSNDDND
-259 VFMLSGTVKNQIEL
+259 AFMLSGTVKNQIEL

-278 TVNKL
+278 TINKL
-283 FEPEQAQQTQGSPLD
+283 FEPEQASQAPTSALD
-298 PNGLMS
+298 PNGLIS
-304 SATQNETSAIEV
+304 STAQNETSAIEV

-323 LLSEDSGL
+323 LLNDDSGL
-331 NLSNVSSN
+331 TLSNVNSN
-339 VARATLLSVAG
+339 VARATLLSVAK

-380 QWRPDISVLSNGYEK
+380 QWRPDISVLSNGYNNE
-395 QEGLFGL
+395 QGLFGL
-402 EGMANRES
+402 EGMNARES

-504 KSFGVELS
+504 KSFGVELN

-536 TLTAEIADSTG
+536 TLTAEISQSTG

-577 ISTDNNSSHDFVPDA
+577 ISTDNNASHDFVPDA
-592 NGNSMLGKIT
+592 NGESLFGKLS

-626 VNSLRAWQQADVD
+626 VNNLRVWQRVD
-639 TQLISYLQEQGL
+639 LDSQMASFIQEQGL

>member
-1 MFKQSINEDV
+1 MFK
-11 CMFRAIIVILL
+11 AILFVIL
-22 FLPGWAQ
+22 FLPCCVYAK
-29 AQQSNLNYIENANG
+29 QSSLNYIENANG
-43 ERVKKVSHLVKWTH
+43 DRVKKVSHLVKWTH

-62 NRDISRVALGHETT
+62 NRDIARVALGHETT
-76 LDVNVVDGRE
+76 LDVNVVNGRE

-95 RTSMMVWYDDNSS
+95 RTSMMVWYDDNTS

-123 NALNDIHPNVQLT
+123 NALNDIHSNLALT

-154 YRHAAHEAAKN
+154 YRHAAQEAAKN

-170 SAQSSQPVITSNPN
+170 SSQSAQPVITSAPN

-198 GNLNGGAAQSSSK
+198 GNLNNGLAQSSSK

-225 PKEERI
+225 PKEARI
-231 AQVLKSMGADKVL
+231 AQVLKSMGADKVTV
-244 IKRIS
+244 KRIS
-249 VDELSNDEND
+249 VDELSNDDND

-278 TVNKL
+278 TINKL
-283 FEPEQAQQTQGSPLD
+283 FEPEQASQAPTSALD
-298 PNGLMS
+298 PNGLIS

-323 LLSEDSGL
+323 LLNDDSGL
-331 NLSNVSSN
+331 TLSNVNSN
-339 VARATLLSVAG
+339 VARATLLSVAK

-380 QWRPDISVLSNGYEK
+380 QWRPDISVLSNGYNNE
-395 QEGLFGL
+395 QGLFGL
-402 EGMANRES
+402 EGMNARES

-504 KSFGVELS
+504 KSFGVELN

-536 TLTAEIADSTG
+536 TLTAEIAQSTG

-577 ISTDNNSSHDFVPDA
+577 ISTDNNASHDFVPDA
-592 NGNSMLGKIT
+592 NGESLFGKLS

-626 VNSLRAWQQADVD
+626 VNNLRVWQTVD
-639 TQLISYLQEQGL
+639 LDSQMASFIQEQGL

>member
-1 MFKQSINEDV
+1 MFK
-11 CMFRAIIVILL
+11 AIIFVIL
-22 FLPGWAQ
+22 FLPCCVYAK
-29 AQQSNLNYIENANG
+29 QSNLNYIENANG
-43 ERVKKVSHLVKWTH
+43 DRVKKVSHLVKWTH

-62 NRDISRVALGHETT
+62 NRDIARVALGHETT
-76 LDVNVVDGRE
+76 LDVNVVNGRE

-95 RTSMMVWYDDNSS
+95 RTSMMVWYDDNTS

-123 NALNDIHPNVQLT
+123 NALNDIHPNLALT

-170 SAQSSQPVITSNPN
+170 SSQSAQPVITSAPN

-198 GNLNGGAAQSSSK
+198 GNLNNGLAQSSSK

-225 PKEERI
+225 PKEARI
-231 AQVLKSMGADKVL
+231 AQVLKSMGADKVTV
-244 IKRIS
+244 KRIS
-249 VDELSNDEND
+249 VDELSNDDND

-278 TVNKL
+278 TINKL
-283 FEPEQAQQTQGSPLD
+283 FEPEQASQAPTSALD
-298 PNGLMS
+298 PNGLIS

-323 LLSEDSGL
+323 LLNGDSGL
-331 NLSNVSSN
+331 TLSNVNSN
-339 VARATLLSVAG
+339 VARATLLSVAK

-380 QWRPDISVLSNGYEK
+380 QWRPDISVLSNGYNNE
-395 QEGLFGL
+395 QGLFGL
-402 EGMANRES
+402 EGMNARES

-504 KSFGVELS
+504 KSFGVELN

-522 ITLDLN
+522 ITLDLK

-536 TLTAEIADSTG
+536 TLTAEIAQSTG

-577 ISTDNNSSHDFVPDA
+577 ISTDNNASHDFVPDA
-592 NGNSMLGKIT
+592 SGESLFGKLS

-626 VNSLRAWQQADVD
+626 VNNLRVWQTVD
-639 TQLISYLQEQGL
+639 LDSQMASFIQEQGL